1 MEQKNDFEMKDDEL
15 KRRALEL
22 AESDN
27 KRPRF
32 LSTKRIILLIFI
44 ALCLVY
50 ILIACHQMGA
60 GLDTTV

>member
-1 MEQKNDFEMKDDEL
+1 MEQNDNLEIKDDEL

-22 AESDN
+22 AESEN
-27 KRPRF
+27 RRPRF
-32 LSTKRIILLIFI
+32 FSRKRIILLIFM

-60 GLDTTV
+60 GLDTTI